1 MTDLKHFLDA
11 LGIDGTIL
19 ADVGTEDQ
27 VGALWLVALLVGC
40 VIAQLL
46 EDRLRHVGVEVV
58 DEDVLGHI
66 VLLLGPR
73 GGNALPSNQLK
84 SNY

>member
-1 MTDLKHFLDA
+1 MR
-11 LGIDGTIL
+11 TIL

-27 VGALWLVALLVGC
+27 VGALWLIAFLVRS

-46 EDRLRHVGVEVV
+46 EDRLRHVGVKVV

-66 VLLLGPR
+66 VVAWSTRRQRTTAFKSIEIKLLTPC
-73 GGNALPSNQLK
+73 AT
-84 SNY
+84 